1 MNIGILII
9 CTGKYSVFFET
20 LYKSCEEHFLP
31 EHNKKYYVFTDD
43 DKIVSKDN
51 IIKIE
56 QERLGWPYDTL
67 KRFSIFN
74 KIKETLL
81 KEDYLFFLNANML
94 CLNNVGDDILPDE
107 ENNYLMAVQH
117 PGFYKKSNIL
127 FTYERNPV
135 SNFYIPFGEGE
146 FYCQGCF
153 IGGRSLEFIDMSE
166 KLDKL
171 IDDDLSKG
179 IIPIWWDES
188 ALNWYFLD
196 KNPLVVDQH
205 YAYPENHRYDLSLKR
220 ENAIILNRDK
230 SNFGGHDFL
239 RNKNNN

>member
-1 MNIGILII
+1 MKIGILVI

-20 LYKSCEEHFLP
+20 LYKSCEEFFLT
-31 EHNKKYYVFTDD
+31 EHEKTYYVFTDD
-43 DKIVSKDN
+43 DNIVSKDN
-51 IIKIE
+51 IVKIQ
-56 QERLGWPYDTL
+56 QERLGWPFDTL

-81 KEDYLFFLNANML
+81 NEDYLFFLNANMF
-94 CLNNVGDDILPDE
+94 CLKEVDDSILPKK

-117 PGFYKKSNIL
+117 PGFYKKPNYL
-127 FTYERNPV
+127 FTYERNIN
-135 SNFYIPFGEGE
+135 SNFYIPFDKGD

-171 IDDDLSKG
+171 IDDDVSRG
-179 IIPIWWDES
+179 IIPLWWDES
-188 ALNWYFLD
+188 ALNWYYLD
-196 KNPLVVDQH
+196 KNPLVIDQH
-205 YAYPENHRYDLSLKR
+205 YAYPENHIYDITLKR

-239 RNKNNN
+239 RKK